1 MNPARLR
8 DAARRSRKLHGV
20 HVGTRG
26 GSRQGFQRGTGGRM
40 DVAGTGLA
48 HMGIA
53 RTALV
58 LLRASGFESDV
69 EGDSTRHVDSL
80 ASGGPKR
87 SLQGL
92 FKHQTRYHVVTD
104 RPRS

>member
-8 DAARRSRKLHGV
+8 DAARRSRKRHGV
-20 HVGTRG
+20 HGGTTG

-40 DVAGTGLA
+40 DVVCTGLA
-48 HMGIA
+48 QMGIA

-58 LLRASGFESDV
+58 LLRASGFAAEV

-87 SLQGL
+87 SLQGPL
-92 FKHQTRYHVVTD
+92 KH
-104 RPRS
+104 